1 MYLDAFERLD
11 RAGLRQYEISNAA
24 KPGRESRHN
33 LKYWTSGAWRGFGCG
48 AHTTLDGGRWHNL
61 APTTEYID
69 RVARGRSVASSLRA
83 FTAAERVQEALFT
96 GLRLTQGIDRAPFR
110 ARYGVDPWARYAASL
125 AAPVEAGLMWTTGD
139 AFGLTR
145 AGMLMA
151 NEILTTFV

>member
-1 MYLDAFERLD
+1 
-11 RAGLRQYEISNAA
+11 
-24 KPGRESRHN
+24 
-33 LKYWTSGAWRGFGCG
+33 
-48 AHTTLDGGRWHNL
+48 
-61 APTTEYID
+61 
-69 RVARGRSVASSLRA
+69 VASSLRA